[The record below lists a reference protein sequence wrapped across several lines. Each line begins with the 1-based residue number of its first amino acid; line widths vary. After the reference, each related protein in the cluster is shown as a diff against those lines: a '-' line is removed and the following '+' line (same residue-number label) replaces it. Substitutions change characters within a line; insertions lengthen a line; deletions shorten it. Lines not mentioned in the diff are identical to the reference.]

1 MVALVLLGVTA
12 LVAAG
17 QHARILELKD
27 QLESDSTGEWG
38 ATVYWGIMREGES
51 SFSLA
56 YQEHNVI
63 TNAGRTALR
72 PYIGQTPG
80 NPFNYIGI
88 GTGTGGGVGST
99 DLVTP
104 FLRAQGTYATPS
116 AYNFTIT
123 YTWVAGTFSG
133 QTITEAA
140 LFNAASGPT
149 MFNYQSFTGITLQS
163 GDSLQVQ
170 FNVQVGS

>member
-1 MVALVLLGVTA
+1 MVLLGVTA

-17 QHARILELKD
+17 QHARIIELQD
-27 QLESDSTGEWG
+27 QLTSDSTGEWG
-38 ATVYWGIMREGES
+38 ATVYWRVMREGES

-56 YQEHNVI
+56 HAEHNVI

-140 LFNAASGPT
+140 LFNAATGPT